1 MPTNPNPAGRPDERS
16 HCSGEDCDQECA
28 DVTISRAVCLLWLEG
43 EVFFRQEM
51 PVKPLQK
58 RRPPDVA
65 TGISAGGVEERA
77 TVEMFVGR
85 TKNS

>member
-16 HCSGEDCDQECA
+16 HCSGENGGQECA
-28 DVTISRAVCLLWLEG
+28 DVTISRAVCLLCLEG

-51 PVKPLQK
+51 SVKLLQK
-58 RRPPDVA
+58 RRPPDVES
-65 TGISAGGVEERA
+65 GIPAGGTEESA
-77 TVEMFVGR
+77 LVEMFVGR